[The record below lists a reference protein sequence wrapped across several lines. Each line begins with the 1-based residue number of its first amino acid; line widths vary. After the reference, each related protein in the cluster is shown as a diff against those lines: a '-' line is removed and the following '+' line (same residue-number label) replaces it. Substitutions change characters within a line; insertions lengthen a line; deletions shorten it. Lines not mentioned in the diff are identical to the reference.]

1 MKKLFTA
8 LAEELAR
15 GRGAAVVSIVASSGS
30 TPRGAGAK
38 MLVRGDGSTL
48 GTIGGGAVE
57 FRAQAVAEEAIRT
70 RSSRF
75 QEYRLSAGQ
84 IADIGMI
91 CGGDV
96 RLYIQYFAPEDLP
109 RAEEVLAL
117 LAGGEQAWLV
127 TAIGDGGWQWGTY
140 APSRGLRG
148 LPADSLPALEPLLG
162 ERSCFA
168 PGEPALYVEPLQRAG
183 TVYLFG
189 GGHVS
194 RALAAILAMT
204 DFRLVVYDQRPHAAV
219 AEAFPEA
226 AEIHCGPYEQA
237 LAAVGPIGAE
247 DYVVVMTPGHQAD
260 YAVLTQVLATPAKY
274 IGCIGSRR
282 KAAAARE
289 RLLDAGFSREQVDR
303 IHAPIG
309 LPIGGESPAEIAVSI
324 AAQLIAVRSGKPA
337 EFHPGVAPG
346 KEQPCC

>member
-15 GRGAAVVSIVASSGS
+15 GRGAAMVSIVASSGS
-30 TPRGAGAK
+30 TPQGTGAK

-57 FRAQAVAEEAIRT
+57 FRAQAVAEAAICT
-70 RSSRF
+70 KSSRF

-96 RLYIQYFAPEDLP
+96 RLYVQYFAPEDRQL
-109 RAEEVLAL
+109 AEEILDLVTGKEA
-117 LAGGEQAWLV
+117 AWLV
-127 TAIGDGGWQWGTY
+127 TAIGDGGWQAGTY
-140 APSRGLRG
+140 THSRGLRG
-148 LPADSLPALEPLLG
+148 LPAEMLPSLEMLLG
-162 ERSCFA
+162 EKSRFS
-168 PGEPALYVEPLQRAG
+168 PGTPDLYVEPLQRTG

-219 AEAFPEA
+219 GEAFPEA
-226 AEIHCGPYEQA
+226 VEIHCGPYEQA

-260 YAVLTQVLATPAKY
+260 YVVLTQVLTTPAKY

-282 KAAAARE
+282 KAAATRE
-289 RLLDAGFSREQVDR
+289 RLLGDGFSRQAVDR
-303 IHAPIG
+303 VHAPIG

-324 AAQLIAVRSGKPA
+324 ASQLIAVRSGKPA
-337 EFHPGVAPG
+337 EFYPGENPG